1 MLIKL
6 LKNTQLYLTMSQ
18 IIIHILNQQIYMIP
32 VRHKA
37 PPLQNKKKM
46 LEMKYKSILIN
57 TLSYSI
63 LKIDV

>member
-37 PPLQNKKKM
+37 PPLQKKL

-63 LKIDV
+63 LKIAV